1 MSEEQKRILNM
12 LAQGSITADEAHEL
26 LSALGSAGDADDTG
40 DLALPDPKSE
50 SEKIEEIQPGLQRFR
65 RLWRIP
71 FYIAAGALLLSGLG
85 LVLMYQSTADVA
97 AIGFLCI
104 WCIFLLASLATLF
117 ALLAR
122 RSAWLYLRV
131 EETNGDRFA
140 FGMPMPLNLVGW
152 SLRIAAFFVP
162 SKQLG
167 HLETAATF
175 VDAMRDDPDADPL
188 FIDVDDE
195 DEKVQIYIG

>member
-1 MSEEQKRILNM
+1 M
-12 LAQGSITADEAHEL
+12 LADGSITADEAHDL
-26 LSALGSAGDADDTG
+26 LSAVGESGGSGEASDYAM
-40 DLALPDPKSE
+40 AEPKSE
-50 SEKIEEIQPGLQRFR
+50 SEKIQEIQPGLQRFR
-65 RLWRIP
+65 RLWRVP
-71 FYIAAGALLLSGLG
+71 FYIAVGALLLSGLG
-85 LVLMYQSTADVA
+85 LYLMYRSTADVA

-104 WCIFLLASLATLF
+104 WSVFLLALLGTLV

-131 EETNGDRFA
+131 EESDGDRFA

-152 SLRIAAFFVP
+152 SLKIAAFFVP
-162 SKQLG
+162 KKQLG
-167 HLETAATF
+167 HLETAAAF

-195 DEKVQIYIG
+195 DERVQIYIG